1 MERRRVVVTGMGM
14 ICPVGNNV
22 EEAWRNAREG
32 VSGIANIQR
41 IDTTELQ
48 VHFAGEVKN
57 FDAKAI
63 FGHREV
69 RRMDRVTQLAMTAA
83 LEAVRD
89 SGLKMENEDPYEVGC
104 LIGSG
109 IGGIETTLEQAN

>member
-1 MERRRVVVTGMGM
+1 LHTTASTHVVSFQLRCTQLRRIRMDRRRVVVTGMGV
-14 ICPVGNNV
+14 ICPVGNTV

-32 VSGIANIQR
+32 VSGIDTIKR
-41 IDTTELQ
+41 IDTSELQ

-57 FDAKAI
+57 FDAKAF

-89 SGLKMENEDPYEVGC
+89 S
-104 LIGSG
+104 
-109 IGGIETTLEQAN
+109 